1 MALFGIVP
9 FGEDQLRAMSGDR
22 SRFYLEDE
30 VVEEVQEPSPLS
42 RLGGN
47 VKEGLGMMF
56 TGDATPVGG
65 PDMSDRFPWGAINK
79 GREVAGKGV
88 GLLQRGLQAERDF
101 YTQPRTQSGIG
112 GMITQAEELAPLPEA
127 LQPLPPRHES
137 RPASVAEAQARGEKT
152 FWVDGQEKLAVTAE
166 QLASFKDSNAYDPNS
181 GQSALSQ
188 WSSAWQPSD
197 VAPAATEA
205 PVRDVREILIEEEG
219 MELTP
224 YSDQGNWVTGVGHTI
239 GRDEEPR
246 DVTEQQAM
254 ENLEG
259 DISEAYSAVDRLAE
273 KFDVGEIPS
282 ELRDELMM
290 MAFQMGA
297 TGLSKFKKM
306 WGAMKNQDWG
316 EMVAQMADSRW
327 AKSQTPERAAR
338 TISRV
343 ATLMGV

>member
-1 MALFGIVP
+1 MAFFGVIP
-9 FGEDQLRAMSGDR
+9 FGPEQLERMTGVQDR
-22 SRFYLEDE
+22 KGFYLEDE
-30 VVEEVQEPSPLS
+30 VEEIQEPSPLS

-65 PDMSDRFPWGAINK
+65 PDMSDQFPWGAINK

-101 YTQPRTQSGIG
+101 LFEPRTQSGIG
-112 GMITQAEELAPLPEA
+112 GMITQAENISRQGMDQHRAPPK
-127 LQPLPPRHES
+127 PT
-137 RPASVAEAQARGEKT
+137 SVAEAQARGEKT
-152 FWVDGQEKLAVTAE
+152 FWVGDKEKLAVTAE
-166 QLASFKDSNAYDPNS
+166 QLADFKASAAYDPNS

-188 WSSAWQPSD
+188 WSAAWGSPD
-197 VAPAATEA
+197 LAPDAPQA
-205 PVRDVREILIEEEG
+205 PVRDVRDILIEEEG
-219 MELTP
+219 LELTP
-224 YSDQGNWVTGVGHTI
+224 YSDAGKTAIGVGHQLRE
-239 GRDEEPR
+239 GEEARDI
-246 DVTEQQAM
+246 TEVEAR
-254 ENLEG
+254 ETLES
-259 DISEAYSAVDRLAE
+259 DIEEAYASVDRLAE
-273 KFDVGEIPS
+273 KFDIDVLQP

-306 WGAMKNQDWG
+306 WAGIRNQDWN
-316 EMVAQMADSRW
+316 EVVAQMADSRW

-338 TISRV
+338 TINRV